1 MKSLLCYLSLISA
14 HTLSSL
20 HCLLTMTPLRLH
32 NQISSQAHHT
42 QACGKMLEPFVLKI
56 VSMPNILPSL

>member
-20 HCLLTMTPLRLH
+20 HCLLTMTPLH
-32 NQISSQAHHT
+32 NQISSQVHHT
-42 QACGKMLEPFVLKI
+42 QANGKMLEPFVLKI
-56 VSMPNILPSL
+56 VSMSDILPSS